1 MDEAQSL
8 FDRYAM
14 PVCPSQLTAPNLH
27 RVLSH
32 ASLRKHIWGAKGVG
46 SQASGRLIAS
56 VSRHAPLPFLRPGLG
71 TWTRL

>member
-27 RVLSH
+27 RVLGH
-32 ASLRKHIWGAKGVG
+32 APLRKHIWGAKGVG
-46 SQASGRLIAS
+46 SQASKPPYRGLCLLGLSVRGGMQGGRE
-56 VSRHAPLPFLRPGLG
+56 R
-71 TWTRL
+71 